1 MTGSQFESVLQV
13 SSRLA
18 LIFMGSLA
26 LFAALALGKPILAP
40 IALSM
45 VVGLMFG
52 PLADVFERRGVPPAL
67 SAGIV
72 VLVFIGIISVAVTLF
87 AAPLS
92 EWIARGPVI
101 WEKLKTQLAG
111 LKQPLEA
118 LSAVQ
123 EQLKGIVGGDA
134 AMTVQVQDGGP
145 VQDAALMAPGI
156 VADALLFLAGLYFF
170 LATRTQIRIAV
181 LSLCLSRRTRWRM
194 AHIFHDVEQKVSRFL
209 ISSALINLTLGLATT
224 LAMWALGVPS
234 PLLWGALAAVM
245 NFIPYVGQAVMYV
258 VLLAMGLG
266 TQPDLIHIILP
277 VAAYAVLNLAADQFA
292 FPHLVGRALTL
303 NPFVIF
309 ASTAF
314 WLWVWGPMG
323 GFISVPALLV
333 VQSIIMHIFPTTASI
348 PARTQRKLLEA
359 KKAAEAANEAVAVA
373 AIAVSEAEAA
383 TPKPARRRAPRKAAI
398 AGSA

>member
-72 VLVFIGIISVAVTLF
+72 VLVFIGIIGVAVTLF

-92 EWIARGPVI
+92 EWIARSPVI

-118 LSAVQ
+118 LGAVQ
-123 EQLKGIVGGDA
+123 EQLKGIMGGNA